1 MDGTW
6 VQYLILSWVVVG
18 MIGGLIAST
27 KGHTGFR
34 QGLILVLLGPF
45 GVVQAIRLRKTSEA
59 EARSTAAA
67 RRREPKPGVG
77 CAVMIISVA
86 VAAVLGFSAWVIW
99 MTREGGLYEFSS
111 RGLSSG
117 EVAAMIAL
125 AVAAAAVL
133 VGGLVGGRSIS
144 EGSRGRRRRHGLPTA
159 SEDESPPTDP
169 EDGTG

>member
-59 EARSTAAA
+59 EARSAAAA
-67 RRREPKPGVG
+67 RRREPKPGAG
-77 CAVMIISVA
+77 CAVIIVSFLLAAVPGFFAWLMWAMRDWNEYPNKAGLQPNERAIMIGLIVGA
-86 VAAVLGFSAWVIW
+86 VAI
-99 MTREGGLYEFSS
+99 
-111 RGLSSG
+111 
-117 EVAAMIAL
+117 
-125 AVAAAAVL
+125 VL
-133 VGGLVGGRSIS
+133 VGGWVAWFLRTGHWGLRP
-144 EGSRGRRRRHGLPTA
+144 RRPSGPAAELPDPA
-159 SEDESPPTDP
+159 DP
-169 EDGTG
+169 EGGTG